1 MTNQFK
7 EKSNMNK
14 YLVIPIIG
22 ISICFS
28 TIAQQKLS
36 LSNAIEIGLANNYD
50 IRIED
55 KRAEQSSIN
64 NSWGE
69 AGKYPNLDLNINQ
82 INNLTNN
89 VKVAFPTQT
98 RGEIL
103 VNSINPAV
111 SLNWTIFNGHKVN
124 ISKHRLEKLQQ
135 ESQGNASIVVSN
147 TLQSIILGYYLAVL
161 EKERLDEFKKQL
173 ELSSDKYN
181 YLKIKAEL
189 GSAVTTDLLLEEG
202 NYLTDSTNYINQ
214 QFNYR
219 NSIRDLN
226 LLLVVI
232 NPDNEYE
239 LTNDLGIGLEEL
251 DLQKLINSM
260 NSGNVDLKKLYLSQA
275 VIKYDYQFEKASRY
289 PTLNF
294 NTNFNDNRQ
303 RLDLSGATFFT
314 GDGFT
319 SGPSGSFSSTTRV
332 IQANFT
338 LTFNLFNGG
347 KINRAIQNAIIQE
360 DIGNV
365 QIDKLKSSLTKDLAK
380 AYDQYNVRKQLHAI
394 TIRKKEVAEQNLE
407 ITEEKFKNGTISSFD
422 YRTVQNNRLIAA
434 VQELQ
439 SIYNLIDS
447 RVALLRL
454 TGGLL
459 EEYK

>member
-1 MTNQFK
+1 MCL
-7 EKSNMNK
+7 S
-14 YLVIPIIG
+14 
-22 ISICFS
+22 S
-28 TIAQQKLS
+28 IAQEKLS
-36 LSNAIEIGLANNYD
+36 LSKAIEIGLTNNYD

-55 KRAEQSSIN
+55 KRVEQSSISN
-64 NSWGE
+64 TWGE
-69 AGKYPNLDLNINQ
+69 AGRYPNLDLNINQ
-82 INNLTNN
+82 VNNLTNN

-111 SLNWTIFNGHKVN
+111 SLNWTIFNGQKVK

-147 TLQSIILGYYLAVL
+147 TVQAIILGYYLAVL
-161 EKERLDEFKKQL
+161 EKERLEEFKKQM
-173 ELSSDKYN
+173 ELSGDKYN
-181 YLKIKAEL
+181 YLKIKADL

-219 NSIRDLN
+219 NSIRNLN
-226 LLLVVI
+226 LLLAVNI
-232 NPDNEYE
+232 PDNEYD
-239 LTNDLGIGLEEL
+239 LTDDLNVALEEL
-251 DLQKLINSM
+251 DLQELINSM
-260 NSGNVDLKKLYLSQA
+260 NSGNVDLKKQYLSQA
-275 VIKYDYQFEKASRY
+275 VFKYDHQFEKAARY

-294 NTNFNDNRQ
+294 NANFNDNRQ

-319 SGPSGSFSSTTRV
+319 SGPSGSFNSNTRV

-338 LTFNLFNGG
+338 VTFNLFNGG
-347 KINRAIQNAIIQE
+347 KINRTIQNALIQD

-365 QIDKLKSSLTKDLAK
+365 QINKLKSSLTRDLAE
-380 AYDQYNVRKQLHAI
+380 AYDQYNIRKQLHAI
-394 TIRKKEVAEQNLE
+394 TLRKKEVAEQNLE
-407 ITEEKFKNGTISSFD
+407 ITGEKFKNGTISSFD
-422 YRTVQNNRLIAA
+422 FRTVQNNRLIAA
-434 VQELQ
+434 IQELQ
-439 SIYNLIDS
+439 SVYNLIDS
-447 RVALLRL
+447 RVTLLRL
-454 TGGLL
+454 TGGIL